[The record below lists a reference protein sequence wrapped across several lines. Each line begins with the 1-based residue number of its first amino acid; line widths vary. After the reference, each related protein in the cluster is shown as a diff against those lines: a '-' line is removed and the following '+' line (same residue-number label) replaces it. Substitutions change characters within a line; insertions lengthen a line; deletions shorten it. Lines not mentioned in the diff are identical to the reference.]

1 MRELAVN
8 GTFKDEVSPFDG
20 VSYKGV
26 NASVP
31 LWLTLEVVTKLSA
44 IFKSP
49 IIPTMEFFRLTKEG
63 VGDEMYHRPIHT
75 DVIYGQYA
83 CVVYLNPKYPS

>member
-1 MRELAVN
+1 MKLYSLVMDDFFDVPDQVRELAVN

-31 LWLTLEVVTKLSA
+31 L
-44 IFKSP
+44 
-49 IIPTMEFFRLTKEG
+49 
-63 VGDEMYHRPIHT
+63 
-75 DVIYGQYA
+75 
-83 CVVYLNPKYPS
+83 